1 MLSPADAA
9 AILPPMFQ
17 ILTGLSFAAIL
28 VVRFLAAPILR
39 PLWGK
44 LVAFA
49 VVLVA
54 LGNFLMS
61 LATAKDS
68 MSGGA
73 EFFTYAGISFFAA
86 GLLVT
91 AGLIIA
97 ARSGAGVR
105 P

>member
-1 MLSPADAA
+1 MLSGAAAA

-28 VVRFLAAPILR
+28 AIRFLAGPMLR

-44 LVAFA
+44 LLAFS
-49 VVLVA
+49 VLFVA
-54 LGNFLMS
+54 LGSFLMS

-68 MSGGA
+68 ISGGA

-86 GLLVT
+86 ALLVA
-91 AGLIIA
+91 AGLVIA